1 MGPQLTEAQNEAPEA
16 RPHND
21 DAAVLALVTGK
32 RGVAGPRVKTIFF
45 DFIAGIGGGLMIF
58 AYSVSYAALIFQG
71 NFAASASY
79 LIWGFMISAA
89 VVGLVGG
96 SLTTL
101 RPVGYAPDSVAVAL
115 LVPLAASVAGSVKA
129 GGGSGADIVAN
140 VLIALWLTGVLSY
153 ASMWVLGYFEVAR
166 LARFVPYSAV
176 AGFLSAT
183 GVLLIMAGL
192 SLATGHAFGGSILA
206 GDMTLASVEKLCA
219 SVAISVIFILLKMHR
234 RDERLFFVAG
244 SLAAFAV
251 LVLVHLTASS
261 GERSVLFLEVG
272 GQIRSWVPFQTL
284 FGSGIHWRTMA
295 LHLLEI
301 LAVVIVIQI
310 SMVVKVSTVEVM
322 NAQASDLDAEFRYNG
337 AGALAA
343 SLFGGVGAGIS
354 SGVTGVLANA
364 GSRTRLSGLLAA
376 AFAGLALLLH
386 IDIADVF
393 PIPVLAALALYLG
406 FVLLVDSFR
415 QPWLQRA
422 WFDLGAALAI
432 MLICLRFGPMA
443 GVVSGIVVACI
454 VFSYS
459 YARIS
464 PIKRHATAA
473 SVSSHVEREKEQA
486 WLLRR
491 YGDAIHVYWVSGY
504 LFFGSSDR
512 LLEEVRR
519 RLDVQGSKVEY
530 IVLDMAGV
538 PGMDSSAVVSLIKLQ
553 NLCVERGARL
563 ACCGLKDSISNT
575 LRIAG
580 VLSFLAFASRNEA
593 LAWCEAELLSKQMS
607 PAPSSDPL
615 AGWLAQELGAEAAKA
630 IASYLQRK
638 AVKEGEILYHQS
650 DRAETID
657 LVAEGSV
664 AIVLRL
670 DDGSLHQLRVMQTQT
685 VVGEMGFFRDA
696 LRTASVVAAE
706 NSILYSLTLEAFE
719 RLERERPNVANSFL
733 QFIIRTLANR
743 LDFANRESTTLL

>member
-1 MGPQLTEAQNEAPEA
+1 MPP
-16 RPHND
+16 
-21 DAAVLALVTGK
+21 
-32 RGVAGPRVKTIFF
+32 
-45 DFIAGIGGGLMIF
+45 
-58 AYSVSYAALIFQG
+58 
-71 NFAASASY
+71 
-79 LIWGFMISAA
+79 
-89 VVGLVGG
+89 
-96 SLTTL
+96 TL
-101 RPVGYAPDSVAVAL
+101 VAVAL
-115 LVPLAASVAGSVKA
+115 LVPLAAGIAGSVKA

-140 VLIALWLTGVLSY
+140 ILIALWLTGVLSY
-153 ASMWVLGYFEVAR
+153 AGMWVLGYFEVAR

-183 GVLLIMAGL
+183 GALLIMAGL
-192 SLATGHAFGGSILA
+192 SLATGHAFGSSILA
-206 GDMTLASVEKLCA
+206 GDITLASVEKLCA
-219 SVAISVIFILLKMHR
+219 SIAISVIFILLKMHR
-234 RDERLFFVAG
+234 RNERLFFVAG

-251 LVLVHLTASS
+251 LVLVHLYAS
-261 GERSVLFLEVG
+261 GERSALFLEAG
-272 GQIRSWVPFQTL
+272 GQTRSWAPFQTL
-284 FGSGIHWRTMA
+284 FGGGIYWRTMA

-310 SMVVKVSTVEVM
+310 SMVVKISTVEVM

-343 SLFGGVGAGIS
+343 ALFGGVGAGIS

-386 IDIADVF
+386 FDIADVF

-459 YARIS
+459 YARVS

-473 SVSSHVEREKEQA
+473 SVSSHVEREKDQA

-491 YGDAIHVYWVSGY
+491 CGDAIHVYWVSGY

-530 IVLDMAGV
+530 IVLDMAEV

-553 NLCVERGARL
+553 NLCVERGVQL
-563 ACCGLKDSISNT
+563 ACCSLKDLINNT
-575 LRIAG
+575 LRTAG

-593 LAWCEAELLSKQMS
+593 LAWCEAELISKQMS
-607 PAPSSDPL
+607 PAPNSDRL
-615 AGWLAQELGAEAAKA
+615 AGWLAQELGPEAAKD
-630 IASYLQRK
+630 IVPYLKRK

-657 LVAEGSV
+657 LVAQGSV
-664 AIVLRL
+664 AIVLRRE
-670 DDGSLHQLRVMQTQT
+670 DGSLHQLRVMQTQT

-706 NSILYSLTLEAFE
+706 NSILYSLTLEAFA

-733 QFIIRTLANR
+733 RFIIRTLANR
-743 LDFANRESTTLL
+743 LDFANRESATLL

>member
-1 MGPQLTEAQNEAPEA
+1 MGSEPAEAQNEGPVA
-16 RPHND
+16 RPRNN
-21 DAAVLALVTGK
+21 DAAISALMTDK
-32 RGVAGPRVKTIFF
+32 KGVAGSRAKPIVF
-45 DFIAGIGGGLMIF
+45 DFMAGIGGGVMIF

-71 NFAASASY
+71 DIAPGASY
-79 LIWGFMISAA
+79 LIWSFMISAA

-115 LVPLAASVAGSVKA
+115 LVPLAAGVAGSLKA
-129 GGGSGADIVAN
+129 GGGSVADIVAN

-206 GDMTLASVEKLCA
+206 GDMTLASAEKLCA
-219 SVAISVIFILLKMHR
+219 SIAIAVIFIVLKMHR
-234 RDERLFFVAG
+234 RDERLFFVVG
-244 SLAAFAV
+244 SLAAFTV
-251 LVLVHLTASS
+251 LVLVHLTAS
-261 GERSVLFLEVG
+261 GERSALFLEVG
-272 GQIRSWVPFQTL
+272 GQIQSWTPFQTL
-284 FGSGIHWRTMA
+284 FGSGLHWGTLA
-295 LHLLEI
+295 LHSLEI

-310 SMVVKVSTVEVM
+310 SMVVKISTVEVM

-343 SLFGGVGAGIS
+343 ALFGGVGAGIS
-354 SGVTGVLANA
+354 SGVTGVLVNA
-364 GSRTRLSGLLAA
+364 GSHTRLSGLLAA
-376 AFAGLALLLH
+376 AFAGLAVLLH
-386 IDIADVF
+386 IDIAHVL

-406 FVLLVDSFR
+406 FVLLIDSFR
-415 QPWLQRA
+415 QPWLQRD

-432 MLICLRFGPMA
+432 MLVCLRFGPMA

-454 VFSYS
+454 VFSYN
-459 YARIS
+459 YARVS

-473 SVSSHVEREKEQA
+473 SISSHVEREKEQT

-491 YGDAIHVYWVSGY
+491 YGDAIHIYWVSGY

-512 LLEEVRR
+512 LLAEVRR
-519 RLDVQGSKVEY
+519 QLDVQGSKVEY

-553 NLCVERGARL
+553 NLCIERGACL
-563 ACCGLKDSISNT
+563 ACCGLKDSINNT
-575 LRIAG
+575 LQTAG

-593 LAWCEAELLSKQMS
+593 MAWCEAELLSKQM
-607 PAPSSDPL
+607 PAAPSSDQL
-615 AGWLAQELGAEAAKA
+615 GAWLAQELGPEAAKA
-630 IASYLQRK
+630 ITPYLQRK
-638 AVKEGEILYHQS
+638 AVKEGEILYHQG

-664 AIVLRL
+664 AIALRL
-670 DDGSLHQLRVMQTQT
+670 DDESLHQLRVMQTKT

-706 NSILYSLTLEAFE
+706 NSVLYSLTLEAFK

-743 LDFANRESTTLL
+743 LDFANRESATLL